1 MTGGPDRALE
11 LGQRASVLS
20 TAHHDVSLQ
29 AVATPRLGV
38 IWQTTGDYRQAAEC
52 LTQTVEALQGD
63 RRYERYETGT
73 ITSVLALDRLA
84 WCLAELGEFA
94 EAIA

>member
-1 MTGGPDRALE
+1 
-11 LGQRASVLS
+11 
-20 TAHHDVSLQ
+20 
-29 AVATPRLGV
+29 
-38 IWQTTGDYRQAAEC
+38 
-52 LTQTVEALQGD
+52 VEALQGD